1 MIVMTTALTLL
12 LIALVTMVALLGSMK
27 PRRARFSA
35 FERRRRHKAGEDMA
49 LEDRREER
57 YADVM
62 TLKALVN
69 AILSIGIVMLAL
81 SLFGWFL
88 GFVLSV
94 GLYVL
99 LLLVDRSRVIEKF
112 AQRLYTEQEQHVL
125 KLAEQC
131 RPVLRYLNHRSVV
144 TRLAVDSKQE
154 LEHLI
159 QGTGNVLSDD
169 EKRLLVSGLQFEDRR
184 VKSIMT
190 PKKDIFSIRKSEIL
204 GPLVLDDLHRS
215 GHDSFPV
222 TNGGGADDIVGI
234 LRLRDVQT
242 LDTSRKHTA
251 KVETAMD
258 PDVRAINQDEPLA
271 VALNLLLD
279 SQHHL
284 LVVTDDNAQTV
295 GLIALRDIIK
305 TLLGR

>member
-1 MIVMTTALTLL
+1 MTTALTLL
-12 LIALVTMVALLGSMK
+12 LIALVTMMALLGSMT
-27 PRRARFSA
+27 PRRARYSA
-35 FERRRRHKAGEDMA
+35 FERKRRHNDGEDTA
-49 LEDRREER
+49 HDDLRERRFQ
-57 YADVM
+57 DIM
-62 TLKALVN
+62 TLRSV
-69 AILSIGIVMLAL
+69 LSVVIGIAIVML
-81 SLFGWFL
+81 SIELFGWFF
-88 GFVLSV
+88 GFLVPV

-99 LLLVDRSRVIEKF
+99 LLMSERSSRLRRF
-112 AQRLYTEQEQHVL
+112 AQRMYDEQEHQVLEFAKRCHPVL
-125 KLAEQC
+125 K
-131 RPVLRYLNHRSVV
+131 YLNRRDHGRHTSM
-144 TRLAVDSKQE
+144 DSKHE

-159 QGTGNVLSDD
+159 QTSGDILNDD
-169 EKRLLVSGLQFEDRR
+169 EKRLLVAGLQFEDRR

-190 PKKDIFSIRKSEIL
+190 PKKDVFSIRKSEIL

-222 TNGGGADDIVGI
+222 TGGTDTDDIVGI

-242 LDTSRKHTA
+242 LDTTRRHTA

-279 SQHHL
+279 SQHHVL
-284 LVVTDDNAQTV
+284 IVTDDDTQTV
-295 GLIALRDIIK
+295 GLVTLRDIIK